1 MLAANDLEGRIKGLV
16 PKVAADD
23 ARQTRALDAKD
34 EAEAAL
40 LVRVLEEIKPTLPA
54 ICGRLA
60 GDLWGFELIEG
71 KPETLVR
78 LDGTTVEDPKQLVRN
93 SSLMRMLETIVKRLE
108 MQSGREKA
116 AEKADRRT
124 AKVRAILDLLSN

>member
-1 MLAANDLEGRIKGLV
+1 MPDANDLERRIKGLV

-40 LVRVLEEIKPTLPA
+40 LVRVLEEIKPALPA
-54 ICGRLA
+54 ICGRLT

-71 KPETLVR
+71 KPETVVR

-93 SSLMRMLETIVKRLE
+93 SSLVRMLETIVKRLE

-116 AEKADRRT
+116 AEKADRRA
-124 AKVRAILDLLSN
+124 AKVRAVLELLSG

>member
-1 MLAANDLEGRIKGLV
+1 MPDANDLERRIKGLV

-40 LVRVLEEIKPTLPA
+40 LVRVLEEIKPALPA
-54 ICGRLA
+54 ICRRLE

-71 KPETLVR
+71 RPETVVR
-78 LDGTTVEDPKQLVRN
+78 LDGTTVEGPKQLVRDL
-93 SSLMRMLETIVKRLE
+93 SLVRMLETIVKRLE
-108 MQSGREKA
+108 VQGGREKA
-116 AEKADRRT
+116 ADRAERRT
-124 AKVRAILDLLSN
+124 AKVRAILDLLAN